1 MIKMCLA
8 VPAKIISINGDVAKV
23 DFGGVKRDII
33 ISLIEEEL
41 KPGDYVMVHAGFA
54 IQKIDEKTAL
64 SILELWNEILRE
76 EAS

>member
-1 MIKMCLA
+1 MCLA